1 MSKNEIT
8 VEQLA
13 KIVGIPTEHLFKH
26 LRDSGIHA
34 EDLSSSIS
42 EQDKL
47 KLLQHLK
54 SIHGSAEKSETK
66 TGLGKLTLK
75 RKSSAESS
83 ETSDASNRG
92 VISVK
97 VKKQRSHD
105 AEQILLEE
113 EQKRQQLLE
122 EEQRRFAELQK
133 KEQEEAELLRIKQQ
147 QAKQQETK
155 QQEVDQQESQ
165 PIADVSSQ
173 NTSHEIVTAD
183 GSAVIADVNQEQQ
196 LAYVVN
202 VTENSKTKEN
212 LNVGDATVT
221 ELSKKDNKTD
231 KASKEKSNEKHKDKP
246 KDKHKDKSKHKP
258 RLDLSLDDTDLDDYF
273 EDKKLDVLPT
283 SIKKQNFTS
292 KKEPIKKTTTSSF
305 HYSNVSQAKGKKN
318 KPNASQNNNTANN
331 VAVQVVPKEVVIPET
346 ITVAELAQ
354 KMAVKAVEVIKNMMK
369 MGAMAT
375 INQVIDQETATL
387 VAEEMG
393 YKTKL
398 LRENA
403 VEDALELSQETDAEI
418 ITRPP
423 VVTIMGHVDH
433 GKTSLLDYIR
443 RTKVAM
449 GEAGGITQHIGAYH
463 VETKRGVVTF
473 LDTPGH
479 EAFTAMRARG
489 AKATDI
495 VVLIV
500 AADDGVMPQT
510 AEAIHHAKAA
520 NAPIIVAIN
529 KIDKPGANPDA
540 IKKELTK
547 YEIVPEEWGGE
558 TMFQLISAKTG
569 EGIDNLLESISILAE
584 VLELKAPKDCLA
596 RGVVIESRLDK
607 GHGPVA
613 SILVQRGTL
622 NKGDIVLAGLHYGKV
637 RGMID
642 DTGRKTESVGPSIPV
657 EILGLSGTPSAG
669 DEAFVVPNEKKAR
682 EIALFRQGKYR
693 DVKLAKQQ
701 SAKLENLFD
710 RVKDE
715 SIKTLSIIVKADVQ
729 GSIEAINDSLLKLSN
744 DEVKIRIISSGV
756 GAITESDVNLAVVSS
771 GIVIGFNVRADA
783 SARRL
788 AEKEDV
794 EIRYYSIIYKL
805 VEDIESALTGM
816 LAPKF
821 EEQMQA
827 IAEVREVFRSS
838 KVGAIAGCIIV
849 EGTAKRGTPVRILR
863 DNVVIFEGELSS
875 LRRFKEDVNEV
886 RHGME
891 CGIGVKNYN
900 DIKVG
905 DQLEFYKTVMVKH
918 KVG

>member
-13 KIVGIPTEHLFKH
+13 KIVGIPTEHLLKH
-26 LRDSGIHA
+26 LRDAGIHA
-34 EDLSSSIS
+34 EHRSSSIN
-42 EQDKL
+42 EEDKL

-54 SIHGSAEKSETK
+54 NIHGNVKSETK
-66 TGLGKLTLK
+66 GLGKITLK
-75 RKSSAESS
+75 RKSSTENNEAN
-83 ETSDASNRG
+83 ETKARN
-92 VISVK
+92 VINVK

-105 AEQILLEE
+105 AEQVLLEE
-113 EQKRQQLLE
+113 EQKHLLALEDEKRQHDELAQIELHKQ
-122 EEQRRFAELQK
+122 EQTATQEGITEINNAEVFVDENIDTVK
-133 KEQEEAELLRIKQQ
+133 FDANSI
-147 QAKQQETK
+147 ETK
-155 QQEVDQQESQ
+155 EDIS
-165 PIADVSSQ
+165 
-173 NTSHEIVTAD
+173 
-183 GSAVIADVNQEQQ
+183 EQ
-196 LAYVVN
+196 
-202 VTENSKTKEN
+202 
-212 LNVGDATVT
+212 
-221 ELSKKDNKTD
+221 KTD
-231 KASKEKSNEKHKDKP
+231 KQIIEKANEVKTKQGKFAHNAVNSSENITETKKKDKDKKPKAKHKIHTEVEPHYSD
-246 KDKHKDKSKHKP
+246 DI
-258 RLDLSLDDTDLDDYF
+258 DLADDFD
-273 EDKKLDVLPT
+273 DKKLDSLPLPT
-283 SIKKQNFTS
+283 AIKKQSFST
-292 KKEPIKKTTTSSF
+292 KKEPIKKSTSS
-305 HYSNVSQAKGKKN
+305 YSANVSQAKGKKAKHYHN
-318 KPNASQNNNTANN
+318 SQQNNVNTVNIP
-331 VAVQVVPKEVVIPET
+331 VIPKEITIPET

-398 LRENA
+398 LREDA
-403 VEDALELSQETDAEI
+403 VEDALELSQETDAEV

-443 RTKVAM
+443 RTKVAS

-495 VVLIV
+495 VILIV

-529 KIDKPGANPDA
+529 KIDKPDANPEN

-569 EGIDNLLESISILAE
+569 EGIDNLLDSISVLAE

-613 SILVQRGTL
+613 TILVQRGTL

-637 RGMID
+637 RAMID
-642 DTGRKTESVGPSIPV
+642 DAGKKIEFVGPSIPV

-669 DEAFVVPNEKKAR
+669 DDAFVVPNEKKAR

-715 SIKTLSIIVKADVQ
+715 NVKNLSIIVKADVQ

-756 GAITESDVNLAVVSS
+756 GAITESDVNLAIVSS

-783 SARRL
+783 SARRS

-794 EIRYYSIIYKL
+794 EIRYYSVIYKL
-805 VEDIESALTGM
+805 VEEIKAALTGM

-827 IAEVREVFRSS
+827 IATVREVFRSS
-838 KVGAIAGCIIV
+838 KVGAIAGCIVV
-849 EGTAKRGTPVRILR
+849 EGTAKRGTPVRVLR

-875 LRRFKEDVNEV
+875 LRRFKDDINEV